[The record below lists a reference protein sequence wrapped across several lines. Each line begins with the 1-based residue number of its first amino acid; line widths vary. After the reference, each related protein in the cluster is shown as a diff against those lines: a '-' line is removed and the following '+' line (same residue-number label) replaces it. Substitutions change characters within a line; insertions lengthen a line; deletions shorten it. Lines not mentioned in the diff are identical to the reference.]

1 MNGREAAFL
10 ALIKFERG
18 KTYINLALNEV
29 FSKNDVSELER
40 SFATELTYGCLKN
53 RLLLD
58 YVISRFS
65 KIKIRKM
72 SAQVRAI
79 LEIGAFQI
87 IKLDRVPDSAACDE
101 SVKLARK
108 FAGRSRGFVNGVLR
122 SLCRGKNNIAYPDR
136 ADDEAEYL
144 SVMFSF
150 PKWMVERFISDYG
163 TETCEKILAAA
174 NEAHPPY
181 IRQNRLKKRDNFIE
195 LLKADG
201 IEAEPDPEIEGCL
214 KVYGSL
220 NISKSDTYKNGL
232 YTIQNRSS
240 QSAALALEPKPGMFV
255 IDMCAAPGG
264 KTTHIAEL
272 IDNRGEIRAFD
283 VHEHKIGLINAAAER
298 LGIDII
304 KAEAR
309 DASVADS
316 ELIGKADRVL
326 LDAPCSGLG
335 VIHSKPDIR
344 WTRKD
349 SDIDELVKI
358 QRKLLDAAAK
368 YVKRGG
374 IMVYSTCTILKA
386 ENERQTEWFTD
397 KHRDFK
403 LVSQKTLLT
412 HETGG
417 SGFYIAKFVKE

>member
-1 MNGREAAFL
+1 M
-10 ALIKFERG
+10 ALLKFERG

-40 SFATELTYGCLKN
+40 SFATELTCGCLKN

-72 SAQVRAI
+72 SAQVRTI

-87 IKLDRVPDSAACDE
+87 IMLDRVPDSAACDE

-122 SLCRGKNNIAYPDR
+122 SLCRGKNDIVYPDR

-150 PKWMVERFISDYG
+150 PKWMVEHIISDYG
-163 TETCEKILAAA
+163 IDTCEKILAAA
-174 NEAHPPY
+174 NKAYSPY
-181 IRQNRLKKRDNFIE
+181 IRQNRLKNSDNFIG
-195 LLKADG
+195 LLEADG
-201 IEAEPDPEIEGCL
+201 INAEPEPEIEGCF
-214 KVYGSL
+214 KVHGSL
-220 NISKSDTYKNGL
+220 NISESDTYKNGL

-272 IDNRGEIRAFD
+272 MNNQGEIRAFD
-283 VHEHKIGLINAAAER
+283 IHEHKIDLINAAAKR

-309 DASVADS
+309 DASVPASDF
-316 ELIGKADRVL
+316 IGKADRVL

-344 WTRKD
+344 WTRRE

-358 QRKLLDAAAK
+358 QRKLLDVAAE
-368 YVKRGG
+368 YVKYGG
-374 IMVYSTCTILKA
+374 ILVYSTCTILKT
-386 ENERQTEWFTD
+386 ENERQIDRFLE
-397 KHRDFK
+397 KHCDFK

-417 SGFYIAKFVKE
+417 SGFYIAKLVRV

>member
-18 KTYINLALNEV
+18 KTYINMALNEV
-29 FSKNDVSELER
+29 FSQNDISGLER

-72 SAQVRAI
+72 SAQVRTI

-87 IKLDRVPDSAACDE
+87 IMLDRVPDSAACDE

-122 SLCRGKNNIAYPDR
+122 SLCRGKNDIVYPDR

-144 SVMFSF
+144 SITLSF
-150 PKWMVERFISDYG
+150 PKWIVEHIISDYG
-163 TETCEKILAAA
+163 TDTCEKILSAA
-174 NEAHPPY
+174 NKAYPPY
-181 IRQNRLKKRDNFIE
+181 IRQNRLKKRDNFIA
-195 LLKADG
+195 LIKADG
-201 IEAEPDPEIEGCL
+201 ISAEPDSEIEGCF
-214 KVYGSL
+214 KVHGGL
-220 NISKSDTYKNGL
+220 NISESDTYKNGL
-232 YTIQNRSS
+232 FTVQNRSS
-240 QSAALALEPKPGMFV
+240 QLATLALEPKPGMFV

-272 IDNRGEIRAFD
+272 MDNRGEIRAFD
-283 VHEHKIGLINAAAER
+283 IHKHKIGLINAAAER

-304 KAEAR
+304 TAEAL
-309 DASVADS
+309 DASVPVSDY
-316 ELIGKADRVL
+316 IGKADRVL

-344 WTRKD
+344 WTRREG
-349 SDIDELVKI
+349 DIEELVKI
-358 QRKLLDAAAK
+358 QRGLLETAAK
-368 YVKRGG
+368 YVKSGG

-386 ENERQTEWFTD
+386 ENERQIERFLE
-397 KHRDFK
+397 KHSDFK

-412 HETGG
+412 HETEG
-417 SGFYIAKFVKE
+417 SGFYIAKLFKT

>member
-18 KTYINLALNEV
+18 GTYINLALNDV
-29 FSKNDVSELER
+29 FSKNGISERER

-58 YVISRFS
+58 YVISGFS

-72 SAQVRAI
+72 SAQVRVI

-122 SLCRGKNNIAYPDR
+122 SLCRGKSGIEYPDR
-136 ADDEAEYL
+136 AVDEAEYL

-150 PKWMVERFISDYG
+150 PKWIVERIIGNYG
-163 TETCEKILAAA
+163 LETCEKILSAA
-174 NEAHPPY
+174 NEAYPPY
-181 IRQNRLKKRDNFIE
+181 IRQNRLKKRGDFIE
-195 LLKADG
+195 LLKSDG
-201 IEAEPDPEIEGCL
+201 ISAEPDPEIEGCF
-214 KVYGSL
+214 KVFGSL
-220 NISKSDTYKNGL
+220 NIFGSDTYKNGL
-232 YTIQNRSS
+232 FTIQNRSS
-240 QSAALALEPKPGMFV
+240 QAAALALDPKPGMFV

-264 KTTHIAEL
+264 KTTHIAE
-272 IDNRGEIRAFD
+272 IMENRGEIRAFD
-283 VHEHKIGLINAAAER
+283 VHEHKTELIKAAAER

-304 KAEAR
+304 TAETR
-309 DASVADS
+309 DASVPVS
-316 ELIGKADRVL
+316 ELKGKADRVL

-344 WTRKD
+344 WTRKE
-349 SDIDELVKI
+349 SDIEELVKI
-358 QRKLLDAAAK
+358 QSALLDTAAK
-368 YVKRGG
+368 YVKSGG

-386 ENERQTEWFTD
+386 ENERQTERFLE
-397 KHRDFK
+397 KHVGFR

-417 SGFYIAKFVKE
+417 SGFYIAKFARD